1 MFVHVCHQ
9 GLRGGGGGG
18 GGRGVGGGGGATIS
32 DWCWSLGKRPREVH
46 SCIRTYN
53 MLHNVIDTINAQINA
68 AEYTTTV

>member
-18 GGRGVGGGGGATIS
+18 GEGLGGEAVLPLVTGAGPLVN
-32 DWCWSLGKRPREVH
+32 DPEEVH